1 MKIPMQAADT
11 NPGQGAGAPAGAA
24 APVAADKTNPAVAGG
39 AAGAADASKPQAG
52 TQQQAPTDKQP
63 PEPAKG
69 ADADKAQP
77 AAQVQLAIKLPDG
90 VQADQKLLDG
100 YIGAAK
106 KLGLS
111 QAQAQGISDY
121 FIAAQ
126 TEQAK
131 GWEGALKS
139 AVAKDEATLR
149 ADKDWGGANYDAT
162 TRAAESALK
171 QFFPESFA
179 KTMQDLGMHRSPDF
193 VRGLAYLRSLIAEDS
208 VGDKRTA
215 PGVDNSR
222 SAELKRMF
230 PNSPQMFEQSR

>member
-1 MKIPMQAADT
+1 MKILMQAADT

-24 APVAADKTNPAVAGG
+24 APAAADKSTPAAAGG

-52 TQQQAPTDKQP
+52 TQQQAPQDKQP

-69 ADADKAQP
+69 ADVDKTKP
-77 AAQVQLAIKLPDG
+77 AAVAQLAIKLPDG

-100 YIGAAK
+100 YVGAAT

-111 QAQAQGISDY
+111 QEQAQGISD
-121 FIAAQ
+121 FFLAAQ

-131 GWEGALKS
+131 GWDGALK
-139 AVAKDEATLR
+139 AAIAKDEATLR

-162 TRAAESALK
+162 TKAAESAEK
-171 QFFPESFA
+171 QFFSEGWQKFLRELGAHNHPEYR
-179 KTMQDLGMHRSPDF
+179 K
-193 VRGLAYLRSLIAEDS
+193 GLAFLRSLIAEDS

-230 PNSPQMFEQSR
+230 PNSPQMFEQGS